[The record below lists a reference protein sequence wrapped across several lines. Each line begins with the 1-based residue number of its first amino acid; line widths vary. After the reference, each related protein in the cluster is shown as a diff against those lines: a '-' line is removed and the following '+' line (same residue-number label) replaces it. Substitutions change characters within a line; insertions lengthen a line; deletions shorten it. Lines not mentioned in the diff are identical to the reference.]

1 MKIHNLRNQAIEEKK
16 LLKLQE
22 HLQKRN
28 FSRVITDANKYIK
41 EHPDQ
46 PFFHTIISIAYLYT
60 GDVKSALDILK
71 AAEKKFPKDYQ
82 ILFHLAKVYEEI
94 PDYGKAVSY
103 FTKSFEATPEEYRDA
118 RSDCLNDIGVNQYRM
133 GLTEEAANSWKKAL
147 AIDPANHKAN
157 DNLNL
162 ISGKEV
168 NDSTDF
174 IMNEF
179 REFESVQK
187 DKYFEK
193 TEKVKFST
201 KKEEKHF
208 HKMTEAFWINEIMAN
223 PDRLENSDEEELSRW
238 YEGIEIDFSKSV
250 PKTEIFVKGGD
261 KEKLINDKFPFL
273 PKNGIKTALLAG
285 PAMDY
290 AGLNIQK
297 IQSFIKGE
305 LPTEK
310 EIEKLK
316 WSYSLGEI
324 LLKLGNTESV
334 KIQNEL
340 LDKFI
345 ETLQFQLSGA
355 DTRIVLD
362 KIISSATKI

>member
-1 MKIHNLRNQAIEEKK
+1 MKIHNLKNQTIEEKK
-16 LLKLQE
+16 LLKL
-22 HLQKRN
+22 HGYLKKGD
-28 FSRVITDANKYIK
+28 FKKVITDAGKFIK

-46 PFFHTIISIAYLYT
+46 PFFHTIISVAYLYT
-60 GDVKSALDILK
+60 GDVKSALDILR
-71 AAEKKFPKDYQ
+71 AAEKKFPDDYQ

-94 PDYGKAVSY
+94 PDFGKAVSY
-103 FTKSFEATPEEYRDA
+103 FTRSFDATPEEYRDA
-118 RSDCLNDIGVNQYRM
+118 RSDCLNDIGVIQYRL
-133 GLTEEAANSWKKAL
+133 GFKEEAANSWKKAL
-147 AIDPANHKAN
+147 ATDPANYKAK
-157 DNLNL
+157 DNLNM
-162 ISGKEV
+162 IRGKEV

-174 IMNEF
+174 LMNEF
-179 REFESVQK
+179 MEFKSIQME
-187 DKYFEK
+187 KYFEK
-193 TEKVKFST
+193 TGKEKFST

-208 HKMTEAFWINEIMAN
+208 NKMTEAFWINEVMAN

-238 YEGIEIDFSKSV
+238 YEGIEIDFSEPV
-250 PKTEIFVKGGD
+250 PGTEVFVRGGE

-273 PKNGIKTALLAG
+273 PENGIKTSLLAG

-290 AGLNIQK
+290 TGLNIEK

-305 LPTEK
+305 KPTQK

-334 KIQNEL
+334 KKQDEL
-340 LDKFI
+340 LNKFI
-345 ETLQFQLSGA
+345 ETLQFQLSEA

-362 KIISSATKI
+362 KIISSATKF